1 MRMTIGNLDSEGSL
15 VLILNRDEL
24 SAFQFCPPN
33 PIPDSLRHELITLQF
48 FSDFG
53 PCPRAQVSH

>member
-24 SAFQFCPPN
+24 STIQFCPPN
-33 PIPDSLRHELITLQF
+33 PFPDSLRHELITIQYI
-48 FSDFG
+48 SDFG
-53 PCPRAQVSH
+53 PSLTSQI